1 MSVALDALKWIADTL
16 LSKRNESVAQ
26 KTARWKQVA
35 DYLDNLATIIDA
47 TVQDFKAA
55 RIPYGHY
62 SQLYNLGGSF
72 ENVLWQ
78 VYERGNVEDRKTVR
92 GLRHMFYRSVHL
104 IEVGDEMVL
113 EAANA
118 PYSQRGKGVLADLQS
133 AAGRFRA
140 LAMTLRAT
148 A

>member
-16 LSKRNESVAQ
+16 LTKRNENIAQ
-26 KTARWKQVA
+26 KAARWTHVA

-47 TVQDFKAA
+47 TVQDFQAA
-55 RIPYGHY
+55 RIPHGHY

-78 VYERGNVEDRKTVR
+78 VYERDKVEDWKTVR
-92 GLRHMFYRSVHL
+92 HLRHMYQRSVHL
-104 IEVGDEMVL
+104 IEVGDAMVL
-113 EAANA
+113 EAANV
-118 PYSQRGKGVLADLQS
+118 PYSQQGKEVLADLQN
-133 AAGRFRA
+133 AVGRFRA